1 MFLSPKFQIV
11 YNFKRYIYKS
21 AFPIFYMVKRKRGDR
36 SGNILNE
43 LNLVVLKTIK
53 NNPNKELGVGDL
65 QKILKLS
72 HMSLKEHVRHLVKIK
87 LITKGEKQKFGKEPL
102 KLTNDG
108 ERILEIFD
116 R

>member
-21 AFPIFYMVKRKRGDR
+21 YSLIFYMVKRKRGDR

-53 NNPNKELGVGDL
+53 NNPTKDLGVGDL

-72 HMSLKEHVRHLVKIK
+72 HMSLKEHVIEIYKRIFLI
-87 LITKGEKQKFGKEPL
+87 LITFL
-102 KLTNDG
+102 K
-108 ERILEIFD
+108 
-116 R
+116 